1 MNVFPILCEIETL
14 NNVEELNLSFCF
26 KDLIVVNVFAS
37 GRRDFG
43 EYSVYNPAKKTS
55 APIQS

>member
-26 KDLIVVNVFAS
+26 KDLIVGIVFAS

-43 EYSVYNPAKKTS
+43 EYSDTISYGGRF
-55 APIQS
+55 